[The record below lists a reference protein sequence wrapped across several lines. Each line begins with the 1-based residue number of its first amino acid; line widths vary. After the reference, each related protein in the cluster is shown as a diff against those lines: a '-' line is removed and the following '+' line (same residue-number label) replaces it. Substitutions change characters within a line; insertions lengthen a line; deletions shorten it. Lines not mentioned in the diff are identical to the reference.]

1 MHVGEFEKVPM
12 PPEDALR
19 ILRAT
24 ADEDKGAVD
33 LVRVLR
39 SHPGISAAILRHAN
53 SPAYRFAGRIKT
65 LDHAVPLLGTDTIR
79 ALALAAIR
87 RESRANRSLNI
98 ATPRAI

>member
-1 MHVGEFEKVPM
+1 MHVGTVQKVPM

-24 ADEDKGAVD
+24 ADEDKGAAD

-39 SHPGISAAILRHAN
+39 LHPELSAAILRHAN

-65 LDHAVPLLGTDTIR
+65 LDHAVPLLGIDTIR
-79 ALALAAIR
+79 ALTLAAVR
-87 RESRANRSLNI
+87 RGIESYPL
-98 ATPRAI
+98 P

>member
-1 MHVGEFEKVPM
+1 MHVGELENVPI
-12 PPEDALR
+12 PAEEALR

-24 ADEDKGAVD
+24 ADEDSGAAD

-39 SHPGISAAILRHAN
+39 SHPDLSAAILRHAN

-79 ALALAAIR
+79 ALTLAAIR
-87 RESRANRSLNI
+87 RNQV
-98 ATPRAI
+98 

>member
-12 PPEDALR
+12 PPEAAIT

-24 ADEDKGAVD
+24 ADEDKGAAD

-39 SHPGISAAILRHAN
+39 SHPDLSAAILRHAN

-65 LDHAVPLLGTDTIR
+65 LDHAVPLLGIDTIR
-79 ALALAAIR
+79 ALTLAALR
-87 RESRANRSLNI
+87 RGTENQA
-98 ATPRAI
+98 

>member
-12 PPEDALR
+12 PAEDAVR

-24 ADEDKGAVD
+24 ADEDKGAAD

-39 SHPGISAAILRHAN
+39 SHPELSAAILRHAN

-65 LDHAVPLLGTDTIR
+65 LDHAVPLLGIDTVR
-79 ALALAAIR
+79 SLTLAAIR
-87 RESRANRSLNI
+87 RGIAGESSS
-98 ATPRAI
+98 

>member
-12 PPEDALR
+12 PPEDAVT

-24 ADEDKGAVD
+24 ADEDKGAAD

-39 SHPGISAAILRHAN
+39 SHPDLSAAILRHAN

-65 LDHAVPLLGTDTIR
+65 LDHAVPMLGIDTIR
-79 ALALAAIR
+79 ALTLAAIR
-87 RESRANRSLNI
+87 RGIASEHPLNASASGTI
-98 ATPRAI
+98 

>member
-24 ADEDKGAVD
+24 ADEETGAAD
-33 LVRVLR
+33 LARVLR
-39 SHPGISAAILRHAN
+39 HHPELSAAILRHAN

-65 LDHAVPLLGTDTIR
+65 IEHAVPLLGTDTIR
-79 ALALAAIR
+79 ALTLAAIR
-87 RESRANRSLNI
+87 RS
-98 ATPRAI
+98 